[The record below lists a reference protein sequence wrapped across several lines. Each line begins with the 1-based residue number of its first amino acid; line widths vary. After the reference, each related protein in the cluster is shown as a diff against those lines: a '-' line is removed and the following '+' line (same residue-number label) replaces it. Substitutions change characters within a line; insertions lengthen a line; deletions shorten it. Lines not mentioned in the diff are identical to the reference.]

1 MSTIKQHEVLGGIAI
16 FVAAARAGSF
26 TAAAERLGITKSA
39 VGKSIARLE
48 QRLSIKLFHRTT
60 RKIAL
65 TVDGAAYF
73 ASCAQA
79 LDGLQEAELTLH
91 NGHSTPSGRLRIDMP
106 AAFGRGVILPIL
118 SSIAQQH
125 PALTLTLTFTDNLVD
140 PIEEG
145 IDLLIRFGEIK
156 DSSGLVATL
165 LSTQREIICAAPA
178 YLARKG
184 IPQSIDDLQQHDC
197 IVGYRRHA
205 AMKWRAVDAQGDTV
219 PFSPPPTYEVGDGD
233 AVLTMALAGCGLCQ
247 LTSFLVKPALE
258 NGTLVSVLDQFST
271 SRASIYALWPQTRHL
286 LPKLRCVIDALKAKA
301 AQGCLS

>member
-1 MSTIKQHEVLGGIAI
+1 MAQAEQLGGIAI

-48 QRLSIKLFHRTT
+48 QRLAITLFHRTT

-79 LDGLQEAELTLH
+79 LDGLLEAELALQ
-91 NGHSTPSGRLRIDMP
+91 NGHSAPSGRLRIDMP

-118 SSIAQQH
+118 SDIAQLY
-125 PALTLTLTFTDNLVD
+125 PALKLTLTFTDNLVD

-165 LSTQREIICAAPA
+165 LSSQREIICASPA
-178 YLARKG
+178 YLARSSG
-184 IPQSIDDLQQHDC
+184 APRSIADLQHHEC
-197 IVGYRRHA
+197 IVGYRRHT
-205 AMKWRAVDAQGDTV
+205 AMKWRAIDAQGQTV
-219 PFSPPPTYEVGDGD
+219 PFAPPSTYEVGDGD
-233 AVLTMALAGCGLCQ
+233 AVLAMALAGCGLCQ
-247 LTSFLVKPALE
+247 LPSFLVRPALQS
-258 NGTLVSVLDQFST
+258 GALVSVLDQFST
-271 SRASIYALWPQTRHL
+271 CQTGIYAVWPQTRHL
-286 LPKLRCVIDALKAKA
+286 LPKLRCVIDALKLKA
-301 AQGCLS
+301 ARGFLS

>member
-1 MSTIKQHEVLGGIAI
+1 MAQAEQLGGIAI

-48 QRLSIKLFHRTT
+48 QRLAIKLFHRTT

-79 LDGLQEAELTLH
+79 LDGLLEAELALQ
-91 NGHSTPSGRLRIDMP
+91 NGHSAPSGRLRIDMP

-118 SSIAQQH
+118 SDIAQLY

-156 DSSGLVATL
+156 DSSGLVATR
-165 LSTQREIICAAPA
+165 LSTQREIICASPA

-184 IPQSIDDLQQHDC
+184 GAPQSISDLQHHDC
-197 IVGYRRHA
+197 IVGYRRHT
-205 AMKWRAVDAQGDTV
+205 AMKWRVIDAQGQSV
-219 PFSPPPTYEVGDGD
+219 SFAPPSTYEVGDGD
-233 AVLTMALAGCGLCQ
+233 AVLAMALAGCGLCQ
-247 LTSFLVKPALE
+247 LTSFLVRPALQS
-258 NGTLVSVLDQFST
+258 GALVSVLDPFST
-271 SRASIYALWPQTRHL
+271 CQTGIYAVWPQTRHL
-286 LPKLRCVIDALKAKA
+286 LPKLRCVIDALKWKA
-301 AQGCLS
+301 AQGFLS